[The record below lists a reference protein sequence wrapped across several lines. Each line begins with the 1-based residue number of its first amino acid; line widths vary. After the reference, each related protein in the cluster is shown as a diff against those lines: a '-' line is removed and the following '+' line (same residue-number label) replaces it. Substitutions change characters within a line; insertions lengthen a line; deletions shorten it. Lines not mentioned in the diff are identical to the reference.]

1 MKKKIIIGMLLVL
14 ALFMT
19 ACSNKEEKSAEGKVL
34 KVAVSEDTTT
44 LEPTALSDDYEEN
57 ILIQVYDTLV
67 KRNAKG
73 ELVNSLAE
81 SIENPDPQTFKIK
94 LRDGVKFLWIFWKK
108 IKTFYSIRTSN
119 KCLAIADI

>member
-1 MKKKIIIGMLLVL
+1 MKKKFIIGMLLVL
-14 ALFMT
+14 SLFMV
-19 ACSNKEEKSAEGKVL
+19 ACSNKKEEAQGEGKVL

-44 LEPTALSDDYEEN
+44 LEPNALSDDYEEN

-81 SIENPDPQTFKIK
+81 SIENPDPM
-94 LRDGVKFLWIFWKK
+94 
-108 IKTFYSIRTSN
+108 
-119 KCLAIADI
+119 